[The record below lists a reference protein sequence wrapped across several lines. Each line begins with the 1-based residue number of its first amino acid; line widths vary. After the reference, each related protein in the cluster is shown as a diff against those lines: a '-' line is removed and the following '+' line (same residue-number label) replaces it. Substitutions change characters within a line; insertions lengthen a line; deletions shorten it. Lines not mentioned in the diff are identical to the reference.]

1 MTRWTKMLMTA
12 GLALAGTSGIASAQ
26 AVTTTTAP
34 VPGQAPVAGQPAGGQ
49 NGAAGALAGHRE
61 GDLPGPIDSLTD
73 LQDSGRMLFAM
84 ADVNN
89 DGLISQKE
97 ATDALNLMVGGF
109 FFRADADGN
118 GALSADEAKQ
128 AREALFAQQ
137 PVLRYVFQTV
147 KQQGAQNA
155 ANNGNNNAAAA
166 ATNPVQAIGGFL
178 DANNDKQVQAT
189 EVKQAIQTAV
199 QGVFA
204 VADTNRDNQL
214 SPTEINAAILGAAR
228 TAAQAAFQQAD
239 ADRNGS
245 LSREEFDKAMV
256 QPANTIFALLDLNN
270 DGQISPEEAQRAR
283 QVLGQQMR
291 GMMIPEPA
299 NSARNL
305 LRTGVNPN
313 QVAPVPN
320 IPAPGAGA
328 APGARP

>member
-1 MTRWTKMLMTA
+1 MTA
-12 GLALAGTSGIASAQ
+12 GLALMGTSGIAMAQ
-26 AVTTTTAP
+26 VVTTPAP
-34 VPGQAPVAGQPAGGQ
+34 VPTQPVTAVPAAGQPAQ
-49 NGAAGALAGHRE
+49 AGAANPLAGHRA

-89 DGLISQKE
+89 DGQISQKE

-109 FFRADADGN
+109 FFRADANGD

-147 KQQGAQNA
+147 KKQAAQEG
-155 ANNGNNNAAAA
+155 GNKN
-166 ATNPVQAIGGFL
+166 ATNPAQAIGNFL

-189 EVKQAIQTAV
+189 EVKQSIQTAV

-228 TAAQAAFQQAD
+228 TAAQASFQQAD
-239 ADRNGS
+239 TDRNGS
-245 LSREEFDKAMV
+245 LSRQEFDKAMIE
-256 QPANTIFALLDLNN
+256 PANMVFALLDLNN

-283 QVLGQQMR
+283 QVLAQQVR
-291 GMMIPEPA
+291 GMMIPEPP

-305 LRTGVNPN
+305 LRTGANPE
-313 QVAPVPN
+313 QIAPVPN
-320 IPAPGAGA
+320 IPAPT
-328 APGARP
+328 ARP